1 MAESKA
7 HAERSKVLVR
17 ELFSMSNLRLVGDPV
32 SNVIDHIVVDRSAI
46 IRSNTLD
53 HGVIHDIKNP
63 VPQQRIEIPT
73 QRLRTHLESDQ
84 RLN

>member
-1 MAESKA
+1 
-7 HAERSKVLVR
+7 
-17 ELFSMSNLRLVGDPV
+17 MSHLRLVSDPV
-32 SNVIDHIVVDRSAI
+32 IHVINHIVVDRSAI
-46 IRSNTLD
+46 LRCNTLD

-73 QRLRTHLESDQ
+73 QRLRTQLASDQ